1 MIEFGSGVSMVA
13 INEMEKMLKT
23 SSEEFLENIF
33 TAREIAYCTRKRN
46 RAEHFAA
53 RYAAKEAC
61 LKALGLA
68 PDRSVF
74 LKIEVVRKP
83 SGQPSLR
90 IHEDLSRGTSW
101 QNAQCD
107 LSMAHERDAAIAF
120 VLFSRKHAS
129 RR

>member
-13 INEMEKMLKT
+13 VKEMEKMLKT
-23 SSEEFLENIF
+23 LSEEFLGNIF
-33 TAREIAYCTRKRN
+33 TPREIAYCIRKRN
-46 RAEHFAA
+46 QSEHFAA

-68 PDRSVF
+68 LDRSVF

-90 IHEDLSRGTSW
+90 IHEDLLSGTSW
-101 QNAQCD
+101 ENAQYD

-120 VLFSRKHAS
+120 VLFSRKHAPL
-129 RR
+129 R